1 MDKFLIKGK
10 KKDPHLAVHTDAAD
24 RAKKYTSETFHVDNK
39 LLFCSTFNIV
49 VDHLRKSKVDKHLQ
63 SNSHFEKKS
72 RADKF
77 KQQTVNTAFQ
87 CKTEPQLEKA
97 KVCQEWLR
105 ACTAANILLHKSD
118 NAFLRTFLNT
128 RVVNGGAIPKAS
140 QLRDYY
146 MFDVYEVE

>member
-1 MDKFLIKGK
+1 MLQIEQKSIQ
-10 KKDPHLAVHTDAAD
+10 V
-24 RAKKYTSETFHVDNK
+24 EHVDNK
-39 LLFCSTFNIV
+39 LLFCSTFNII

-72 RADKF
+72 RADEF

-105 ACTAANILLHKSD
+105 ACTAANIPLHKSD
-118 NAFLRTFLNT
+118 NALLRTFLNT

-146 MFDVYEVE
+146 LFDVYEVE